1 MVSKADKLFS
11 FATGCLGSDRLHKVD
26 GWCLTKLNILTAS
39 ENPICRRVSPPPRK
53 NVLCHLLF
61 SANVFELPAYSHAV
75 SCPACLAL
83 PTASCTPSGA
93 ACALIFGRVE
103 RSTGPYSDGE
113 TDHVLLHLTL
123 GAGCRRVGR

>member
-1 MVSKADKLFS
+1 MASRADKLFS
-11 FATGCLGSDRLHKVD
+11 FATGCLGSERLHKVD
-26 GWCLTKLNILTAS
+26 GWCLTKLNILTTS

-53 NVLCHLLF
+53 NVLCHFLF

-93 ACALIFGRVE
+93 ACTLTLGQVE
-103 RSTGPYSDGE
+103 RSNGLHLDGE
-113 TDHVLLHLTL
+113 TDRVPLHLTL
-123 GAGCRRVGR
+123 GGGCRRVGR